1 VAKGRIVLRRE
12 TVKRIMEEK
21 VEKGDVLEVS
31 RVAGIMAA
39 KRTYEI
45 LPLCHQV
52 PLTSVEVRF
61 EMGEDWI
68 DGECKVKTTYRTGVE
83 MDALT
88 CISTALLTIW
98 DMVKKYEKD
107 EEGQYPT
114 TRISELKVVE
124 KVKER
129 LNQDI

>member
-1 VAKGRIVLRRE
+1 
-12 TVKRIMEEK
+12 
-21 VEKGDVLEVS
+21 
-31 RVAGIMAA
+31 
-39 KRTYEI
+39 
-45 LPLCHQV
+45 
-52 PLTSVEVRF
+52 
-61 EMGEDWI
+61 
-68 DGECKVKTTYRTGVE
+68 VKTTYRTGVE

-88 CISTALLTIW
+88 CISIALLTIW